1 MLTESL
7 THSSQSQCYLAQWEL
22 FLCTVNSTL
31 FTVRA
36 LTFAQDLQYI
46 QSAGKC
52 LQLLHTKTIAKFID
66 FHNGS
71 AMKCRATKS
80 FSSFFSLFLIRSV
93 GFWQGFW
100 GVSSVLEASLWS
112 CLISSVRD
120 KCSWKL
126 LWRKTPEGKRHYFRV
141 NRSVSL
147 ANGRVSFLVWAD
159 CCVCMQID
167 IK

>member
-1 MLTESL
+1 MLAESL
-7 THSSQSQCYLAQWEL
+7 THTLQSQCYLAQWEL

-36 LTFAQDLQYI
+36 LMFAQDLQYI

-52 LQLLHTKTIAKFID
+52 FQLLHTKSIAN

-71 AMKCRATKS
+71 AIKCRATKS
-80 FSSFFSLFLIRSV
+80 FSSFFSLFLIWSV

-112 CLISSVRD
+112 CVISSVRD

-126 LWRKTPEGKRHYFRV
+126 LWRKTPERKRHYFGV

-147 ANGRVSFLVWAD
+147 ANGKVSLLVWAD
-159 CCVCMQID
+159 CCLCMQID